1 MRDNNLMKDGDWLS
15 KDAAARDGLP
25 PHFTDDQIRA
35 KMAEVS
41 HGRHPGL
48 AEVSHGRHPGQDG
61 RGKPWLA
68 CQHPGFEVWC
78 GYFGGAKGCGF
89 RCRCCVM
96 GIVVGQWAWYGGVIK
111 WGWGSSR
118 DGNEGWAEFEVWC
131 GWCVCLVWCQLFDDA

>member
-48 AEVSHGRHPGQDG
+48 AEVSHGRHPGLAEVSHG
-61 RGKPWLA
+61 RYPGLA
-68 CQHPGFEVWC
+68 
-78 GYFGGAKGCGF
+78 
-89 RCRCCVM
+89 
-96 GIVVGQWAWYGGVIK
+96 
-111 WGWGSSR
+111 SR
-118 DGNEGWAEFEVWC
+118 PRW
-131 GWCVCLVWCQLFDDA
+131 QR